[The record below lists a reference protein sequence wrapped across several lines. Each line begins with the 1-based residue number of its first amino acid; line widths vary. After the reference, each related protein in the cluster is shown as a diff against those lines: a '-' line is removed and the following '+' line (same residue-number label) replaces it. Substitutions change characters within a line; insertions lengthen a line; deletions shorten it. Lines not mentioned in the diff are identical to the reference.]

1 MKDLNFFEPY
11 LEKREFKFNIMVLL
25 YALLVICILAVS
37 AYGVYTQF
45 QINDLRAQVEDRKA
59 VAENPATIKKVNE
72 IKELEIEVNN
82 FKDEVNKII
91 ELDNSIESNNKIKD
105 NLLREIRSKMPAELF
120 VTNFSA
126 FNNEIQISGIAK
138 DTYSIAEFSKGL
150 ELLEDTDSVFISS
163 INNVEDYNNFV
174 LNLTLKDGSLDGNQ
188 TAEE

>member
-1 MKDLNFFEPY
+1 
-11 LEKREFKFNIMVLL
+11 
-25 YALLVICILAVS
+25 
-37 AYGVYTQF
+37 
-45 QINDLRAQVEDRKA
+45 LRAQVEDRKA
-59 VAENPATIKKVNE
+59 VAENPATIKKVDE